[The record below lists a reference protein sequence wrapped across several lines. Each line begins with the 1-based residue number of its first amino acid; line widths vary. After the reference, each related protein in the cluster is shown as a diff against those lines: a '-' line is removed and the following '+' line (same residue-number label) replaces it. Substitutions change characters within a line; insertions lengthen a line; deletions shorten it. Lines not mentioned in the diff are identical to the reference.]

1 MNLWLK
7 YMQERDMEP
16 THAIIGVDPGDTTG
30 IFICVVHTGGVLIDL
45 NQVNAE
51 GVSTWLGMLMPVLED
66 CGIRPERTHFA
77 IEKYQITRRTVKLTR
92 RPAAIEVTGVVRAIA
107 TDHGAHTWEFGMAT
121 SKKFAG
127 DDLLERVGWV
137 PKKRRRS
144 MRHAV
149 DAARQAWTCLAEVD
163 FPTWE
168 RSWECVNEVTF
179 GGDLLPD
186 SLAEMLLKMGGLDEE
201 ER

>member
-1 MNLWLK
+1 ME
-7 YMQERDMEP
+7 ERGIEP

-30 IFICVVHTGGVLIDL
+30 LFICVVHTDGVMLDMQ
-45 NQVNAE
+45 QVNADAILPWMQMI
-51 GVSTWLGMLMPVLED
+51 TAVLD
-66 CGIRPERTHFA
+66 NCDVPTDRKHIA

-92 RPAAIEVTGVVRAIA
+92 QPAAIEVTGVMKAIA
-107 TDHGAHTWEFGMAT
+107 NEWGAHIWEFGMAST
-121 SKKFAG
+121 KKFAS

-137 PKKRRRS
+137 HKKGKRS
-144 MRHAV
+144 MRHAR

-168 RSWECVNEVTF
+168 ESWECVNDIALGGSPTLQSLGKMLTDAMKEVNN
-179 GGDLLPD
+179 GD
-186 SLAEMLLKMGGLDEE
+186 